1 MSVQMSA
8 TSRSLYRSTLPLLP
22 CNCCPVTPSPL
33 PCLLSLPSF
42 LFFPTPPFVFI
53 SFGCVCAGVRATPGA
68 SIMGPCAISD
78 VYHHHAYLH
87 CMGRYSCVGTHPRA
101 CGSPRYS
108 PLPPLPPLPPPLFP
122 RPPPRLLH
130 HSRASLH
137 SMAQRAVGVPKSL
150 WLTQV
155 QSMPQPPPC
164 LPPAPPVL
172 YLTVMP
178 PFIVYNVA
186 NVAVWVLNPELW
198 FPPPSPP
205 CPCLSTTPPNPSP
218 LRPPI
223 PPQPPFLSATLPVTH
238 APV

>member
-87 CMGRYSCVGTHPRA
+87 CMGCYSCVGTHPRA

-108 PLPPLPPLPPPLFP
+108 PLPPLPPLPPPSSPAPLPVFYITVVPLFIVWP
-122 RPPPRLLH
+122 REQWGYPRACGSPKYSPCPNPPPVYPPLPLSSTSLL
-130 HSRASLH
+130 
-137 SMAQRAVGVPKSL
+137 
-150 WLTQV
+150 
-155 QSMPQPPPC
+155 C
-164 LPPAPPVL
+164 LLLL
-172 YLTVMP
+172 YIM
-178 PFIVYNVA
+178 
-186 NVAVWVLNPELW
+186 
-198 FPPPSPP
+198 
-205 CPCLSTTPPNPSP
+205 
-218 LRPPI
+218 
-223 PPQPPFLSATLPVTH
+223 
-238 APV
+238 